1 MAELNS
7 VKVNCFISLP
17 GEGFRTASAVPEQ
30 KLQIILKEIFFFTF
44 LCRALEKHPQIG
56 NLLVSKSHYRLS
68 PGCGLRVLLQSSRAS
83 RKSPMVSTT

>member
-30 KLQIILKEIFFFTF
+30 KLQIILKEIFFLNFYVG
-44 LCRALEKHPQIG
+44 LW
-56 NLLVSKSHYRLS
+56 KST
-68 PGCGLRVLLQSSRAS
+68 LRSVIYWCQSLITGSVQAAA
-83 RKSPMVSTT
+83 